1 MKQLIAYGY
10 VLFNEAPAQYW
21 LCHVRYKITAV
32 ETDFIKKSR
41 TGVSLGIY
49 NSDNLYFTNY
59 FRSVSTG
66 SKREN

>member
-32 ETDFIKKSR
+32 ETDFIKK
-41 TGVSLGIY
+41 VELGY
-49 NSDNLYFTNY
+49 
-59 FRSVSTG
+59 R
-66 SKREN
+66 